1 MAKTKKKTKSA
12 KAKAKKAPA
21 RAKSKLASKAASKKV
36 AVKKAPLKALKKMP
50 VKKALVKKAASKKV
64 PVKKAAKPAAKA
76 TAKSAAKKFV
86 QKALTRVGGL
96 PDELYEAAIKILNDR
111 QAEEIVTF
119 SLAGRSSMADYLIIA
134 SGRASRQIAAI
145 ADYLREAFMKLGVRQ
160 VRIEGQQEANWVLV
174 DAGDVIIHLFR
185 PEVRRYYRLE
195 DIWTED
201 PKTPAKAA
209 FTNE

>member
-1 MAKTKKKTKSA
+1 MIKKKLI
-12 KAKAKKAPA
+12 KKEP
-21 RAKSKLASKAASKKV
+21 
-36 AVKKAPLKALKKMP
+36 
-50 VKKALVKKAASKKV
+50 
-64 PVKKAAKPAAKA
+64 KPAAKA
-76 TAKSAAKKFV
+76 AAKPTTRKMV

-134 SGRASRQIAAI
+134 SGRASRQMAAI

-160 VRIEGQQEANWVLV
+160 VRIEGLPEGNWVLV
-174 DAGDVIIHLFR
+174 DAGDVVVHLFR

-209 FTNE
+209 FINE